1 MLIIDI
7 IKKIKFDLKADR
19 LGPDIPFTHWKL
31 YFKKPMMNLCK
42 KKFKHFSETS
52 DFRAGA
58 YAIGCSNI
66 SIGFR
71 VVIRPGTMLFAE
83 PRENGAGITIED
95 NVLIGS
101 CVHCYT
107 GNHAFERLD
116 APIIDQGHKP
126 FSEIVLKKG
135 CWISANVTILAG
147 VIIGEN
153 SVVAAGSVVTKSVPA
168 GVVVAGVPAKI
179 IKQIGHSEI

>member
-19 LGPDIPFTHWKL
+19 LGQDIPFTHWQL
-31 YFKKPMMNLCK
+31 YFKQSMMNLCR
-42 KKFKHFSETS
+42 KKFKYFSDTA
-52 DFRAGA
+52 DFRPGA
-58 YAIGCSNI
+58 YAVSCSNI
-66 SIGFR
+66 SIGSR

-83 PRENGAGITIED
+83 PIANGAGITIED
-95 NVLIGS
+95 DVLIGS
-101 CVHCYT
+101 CVHIYT
-107 GNHAFERLD
+107 GNHAFDRLD
-116 APIIDQGHKP
+116 VPIIEQGHQP
-126 FSEIVLKKG
+126 FDDVVLKKG
-135 CWISANVTILAG
+135 CWVSANVTVLAG

-179 IKQIGHSEI
+179 IKHIGHSEI